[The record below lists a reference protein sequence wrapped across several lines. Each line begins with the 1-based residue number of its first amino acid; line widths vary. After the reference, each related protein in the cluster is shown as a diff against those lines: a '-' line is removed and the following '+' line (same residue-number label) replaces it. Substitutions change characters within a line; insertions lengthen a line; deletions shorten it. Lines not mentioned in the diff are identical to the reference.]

1 MKVLNLKVLLGL
13 LVMSFALAACSDDD
27 GGGGEGSGSP
37 VIGNW
42 FNGEYEDG
50 VIYVLMADNVAI
62 YYEVPAG
69 SVEELDGTY
78 YSKDMFTYTYE
89 ASTKTLTMAFSKY
102 DVEPNKVLQ
111 VTDKTMT
118 LESLDEYGGVWS
130 CVRIPDSAIPTV
142 QVDGEREK

>member
-1 MKVLNLKVLLGL
+1 MKILNLKVLLCL
-13 LVMSFALAACSDDD
+13 LVMSFALVACSDDD
-27 GGGGEGSGSP
+27 DKGGNGSDSP
-37 VIGNW
+37 IIGNW
-42 FNGEYEDG
+42 FSEYTIH
-50 VIYVLMADNVAI
+50 VYMADNVAI
-62 YYEVPAG
+62 CYEVPAKT
-69 SVEELDGTY
+69 VEELDGTY
-78 YSKDMFTYTYE
+78 YDKYPFTYTYE

-142 QVDGEREK
+142 QVDGEWEK